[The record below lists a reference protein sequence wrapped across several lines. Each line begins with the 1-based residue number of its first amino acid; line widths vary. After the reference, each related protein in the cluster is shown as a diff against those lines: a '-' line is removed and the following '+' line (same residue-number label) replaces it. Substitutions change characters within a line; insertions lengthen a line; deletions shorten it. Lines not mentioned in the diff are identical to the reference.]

1 MKTLSFISE
10 LLFDAR
16 YFVVPLKYHVMDYEE
31 LAERIENLIIDNGD
45 IAVMLGKELMRYKY
59 KPPRGRN
66 HWLYLLWKLIQA
78 YCRKE
83 HPSGEEIEEFIRRL
97 NEP

>member
-16 YFVVPLKYHVMDYEE
+16 YFVVPLKYHVMNYEE
-31 LAERIENLIIDNGD
+31 LAERIENLIVDGD
-45 IAVMLGKELMRYKY
+45 IAVMLGKELMRYKSN
-59 KPPRGRN
+59 PPRGRS
-66 HWLYLLWKLIQA
+66 HWLYLLWKLIQV
-78 YCRKE
+78 YCGKE